1 MTNFTGTSGDDLIT
15 ASNGADTIDISSGG
29 VDQVNALGGDDVIIV
44 GGSLTAADR
53 LDGGAG
59 IDTVV
64 LNGNYAVRTE
74 FSSQTMLN
82 VEKIK
87 LTATFDYN
95 LRVADATVAAGQN
108 LSIDGST
115 LGTTDKLIFEGS
127 RETNGSF
134 TVFGG
139 LGEDKISAGAKNDTI
154 DAGAGDDKID
164 LSQGGNDKVSG
175 GDGNDHIVAG
185 AALTA
190 ADRIDGGT
198 GNDQLVLNGNYSSG
212 VTFGSATMIN
222 VESLRLGA
230 GHSYDLIMSD
240 ANVLGSFAV
249 LASELGAGDTL
260 TFSGSA
266 ETNGN
271 FVVSAGAGNDHIT
284 GGAGNDKF
292 DLSLGGD
299 DFASGGAG
307 DDTFV
312 LGATLNASDHLDGGS
327 GFNTLLLDG
336 DYSSSIVLGSPTA
349 AHIQKVQLTSG
360 HSYSVSVTSLSD
372 SGHLQ
377 VQGGSLGAGDTLFF
391 DGSAGDALELHSGAG
406 NDRLIGSSGQDRIIG
421 GNGADTIT
429 GGSGNDLFVYGEAS
443 ESTGL
448 NYDTITDFT
457 SRADKISL
465 PGKLFAGFVSAVNH
479 AVSDATFDFDL
490 AAVAAN
496 MGNHQGVLFTVSS
509 GDLVGKEFLIVDLN
523 GLAGYQSGG
532 DLVIHMAN
540 GAPVIASDFT

>member
-1 MTNFTGTSGDDLIT
+1 MTIFTGTSGDDLIT
-15 ASNGADTIDISSGG
+15 GSNGADTIDISSGG
-29 VDQVNALGGDDVIIV
+29 IDQVNALDGNDVIIV
-44 GGSLTAADR
+44 GGTLTAADR
-53 LDGGAG
+53 LDGGDG

-74 FSSQTMLN
+74 FTPQTMLN

-95 LRVADATVAAGQN
+95 LRVADATVAAGRN

-115 LGTTDKLIFEGS
+115 LGATDKFIFEGS

-139 LGEDKISAGAKNDTI
+139 LGEDKISAGAMNDTI

-164 LSQGGNDKVSG
+164 LSHGGDDKISG

-190 ADRIDGGT
+190 ADRIDGGA
-198 GNDQLVLNGNYSSG
+198 GGDQLVLNGNYSSG
-212 VTFGSATMIN
+212 IVFGATTMIN
-222 VESLRLGA
+222 VESVRLSV
-230 GHSYDLIMSD
+230 GHSYNLTMSD

-266 ETNGN
+266 ETNGK
-271 FVVSAGAGNDHIT
+271 FVVSAGAGNDHLT

-292 DLSLGGD
+292 ELALGGD

-312 LGATLNASDHLDGGS
+312 LGAALNASDRLDGGS
-327 GFNTLLLDG
+327 GFNTLSLDG
-336 DYSSSIVLGSPTA
+336 DYSAGIVLGSPTVT
-349 AHIQKVQLTSG
+349 HIQRVQLASG
-360 HSYSVSVTSLSD
+360 HSYSLSDTFLSD

-377 VQGGSLGAGDTLFF
+377 IQGGSLGAGDALFF

-406 NDRLIGSSGQDRIIG
+406 NDHLIGSGGLDRIVG

-429 GGSGNDLFVYGEAS
+429 GGSGNDLFVYGQAS

-457 SRADKISL
+457 SRADKIAL
-465 PGKLFAGFVSAVNH
+465 PGKLFAGFVSPVNH
-479 AVSDATFDFDL
+479 GVSNATFDSDL
-490 AAVAAN
+490 AAVATN

-509 GDLVGKEFLIVDLN
+509 GDLAGKEFLVVDLN
-523 GLAGYQSGG
+523 GVAGYQSGG
-532 DLVIHMAN
+532 DLVIHLAN
-540 GAPVIASDFT
+540 GAPVMANDFT